1 MKIKVT
7 VSSTVLK
14 FYDVEIPD
22 ETPADDIAEV
32 ATEALYSDSEAEPYR
47 EDSVNWEVIDAEI
60 RA

>member
-22 ETPADDIAEV
+22 DTPTDDIAEV
-32 ATEALYSDSEAEPYR
+32 ATEALYADSEAEPYR
-47 EDSVNWEVIDAEI
+47 EDSVNWEVIDAEV